1 MDFRV
6 QRYAVGKLAT
16 NCYFLVNNDTKE
28 VVVIDPGYNGDY
40 LSEQIDTNGY
50 KLQAIL
56 ITHGHFDHIM
66 AVNYLKEKYCCKV
79 YIHEEEDIILDDAV
93 RTFHVERVVPD
104 IHLKDG
110 QVINLAG
117 FDIKVI
123 NTPGHSIG
131 CVCYYIEDIKVL
143 FSGDT
148 LFYGS
153 VGRTDFPT
161 GSTAQMLDSLNN
173 ILMKLPYDVEVY
185 PGHGQSTSIGTER
198 MENPYI
204 R

>member
-66 AVNYLKEKYCCKV
+66 AVNYLKEKYSCKV
-79 YIHEEEDIILDDAV
+79 YIHEE
-93 RTFHVERVVPD
+93 
-104 IHLKDG
+104 
-110 QVINLAG
+110 INFALCSVYH
-117 FDIKVI
+117 DY
-123 NTPGHSIG
+123 NT
-131 CVCYYIEDIKVL
+131 
-143 FSGDT
+143 
-148 LFYGS
+148 YGRRS
-153 VGRTDFPT
+153 YE
-161 GSTAQMLDSLNN
+161 
-173 ILMKLPYDVEVY
+173 I
-185 PGHGQSTSIGTER
+185 
-198 MENPYI
+198 
-204 R
+204 